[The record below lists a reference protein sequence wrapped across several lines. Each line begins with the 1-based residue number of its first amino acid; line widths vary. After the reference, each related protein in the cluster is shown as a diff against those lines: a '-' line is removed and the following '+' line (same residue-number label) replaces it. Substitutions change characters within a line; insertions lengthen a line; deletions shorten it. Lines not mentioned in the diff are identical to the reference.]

1 LLLSQLGAK
10 FARKFRTKIGWK
22 SRVFDV
28 SVKRERD
35 GKVPEPLIRLDNAA
49 PHIDIRSGSAVGALH
64 NALD

>member
-1 LLLSQLGAK
+1 MLLSQLGAK

-35 GKVPEPLIRLDNAA
+35 GKVPEPLIRLDKCRAA
-49 PHIDIRSGSAVGALH
+49 YRYP
-64 NALD
+64 